1 MPAVDFVLGIILVLV
16 LATTAWMVWS
26 AHRGRPGRSAPEKSP
41 QRTIDDQALAAKLAG
56 SIWTRLAELKSS
68 GIQLSLRSR
77 LEAASSAP
85 VAERLLVLQE
95 VLLDLERLQ
104 PKRPLLSHSSGAG
117 SAGGTPSGE
126 VLELLKLPPGQRSGF
141 IGRAIVAGIEPL
153 LASSMGPR
161 SAEAFIRAMGPLPGP
176 VDEWSMWV
184 EKRFLADLFARMLER
199 SKTGIGPEALLKI
212 LEQSASA
219 VGARFPLACFP
230 TVIANFPEGLLERER
245 IACAARET
253 LWQELAPPAASEATP
268 FSKCGPPAGG
278 PAAMTCSFCHAPLLE
293 QTRYC
298 MTCGADLSDP
308 SVSTHQRA
316 AVKELFEVLQT
327 AVMDRYRVA
336 DMLGRGGMGAVFLAE
351 DLRLGRMVAIKI
363 LRPELADDSSFVRR
377 FEREARIA
385 AQLDHPNIIPVYA
398 VEQFEDFH
406 YFVMK
411 YVAGKSLDELL
422 TGQPLPVEEA
432 RQILWQAARA
442 LGHAHQRGVIHRD
455 VKPSNIMLEEGGRVI
470 LTDFG
475 ISKALLSD
483 TQYTSTGQLI
493 GTPRYISPEQVRGM
507 DLDGRSD
514 QYSLAVVGYQMLIGR
529 LPLIA
534 STVHALMYKHVYEV
548 PTAARVVRPEIPLEI
563 SDALQRALSKQ
574 PDERFPTMEAFATAL
589 RSEQAVGSGPHR

>member
-1 MPAVDFVLGIILVLV
+1 MQIVELVLIIMLVLV
-16 LATTAWMVWS
+16 VATTAWMVWS
-26 AHRGRPGRSAPEKSP
+26 AHRKRPGKSGSGKSS
-41 QRTIDDQALAAKLAG
+41 QRTIDDQALAAKLEG
-56 SIWTRLAELKSS
+56 SIWTRLAELKDP

-77 LEAASSAP
+77 LEVTAGAP

-95 VLLDLERLQ
+95 VLLDLERLP
-104 PKRPLLSHSSGAG
+104 PKRPLLWHSSGARN
-117 SAGGTPSGE
+117 AGGTPSGE
-126 VLELLKLPPGQRSGF
+126 VLDLLKLPPDHRSGV
-141 IGRAIVAGIEPL
+141 IGNAIVAGIQPL
-153 LASSMGPR
+153 LAKSMGPR
-161 SAEAFIRAMGPLPGP
+161 SAEAFIRAMGPLPGSI
-176 VDEWSMWV
+176 DEWSMWV
-184 EKRFLADLFARMLER
+184 EKQFLADLFVRMLER

-219 VGARFPLACFP
+219 VGAKFPLACFP
-230 TVIANFPEGLLERER
+230 TILANFPEGLLEREK

-253 LWQELAPPAASEATP
+253 LWQELSAQAPGEATSL
-268 FSKCGPPAGG
+268 SKSPQPAGG
-278 PAAMTCSFCHAPLLE
+278 PTAMTCSFCHAPLLE

-298 MTCGADLSDP
+298 LTCGADLSDP
-308 SVSTHQRA
+308 SVSTHQRI
-316 AVKELFEVLQT
+316 AVKELFEVLHA
-327 AVMDRYRVA
+327 AVKDRYRVA

-377 FEREARIA
+377 FERESRIA
-385 AQLDHPNIIPVYA
+385 ARLDHPNIIPVYA

-422 TGQPLPVEEA
+422 TGKPLPVEEA
-432 RQILWQAARA
+432 RQILWQAACG

-455 VKPSNIMLEEGGRVI
+455 VKPSNIMLEDGGRVI
-470 LTDFG
+470 ITDFG
-475 ISKALLSD
+475 ISKALQSD
-483 TQYTSTGQLI
+483 TQYTSTGQLV

-507 DLDGRSD
+507 ELDGRSD

-534 STVHALMYKHVYEV
+534 QTVHALMFKHVYEV
-548 PTAARVVRPEIPLEI
+548 PTAARVARPEIPLEI

-574 PDERFPTMEAFATAL
+574 PDERFPTMEAFAAAFWPD
-589 RSEQAVGSGPHR
+589 RPKGSGPHL